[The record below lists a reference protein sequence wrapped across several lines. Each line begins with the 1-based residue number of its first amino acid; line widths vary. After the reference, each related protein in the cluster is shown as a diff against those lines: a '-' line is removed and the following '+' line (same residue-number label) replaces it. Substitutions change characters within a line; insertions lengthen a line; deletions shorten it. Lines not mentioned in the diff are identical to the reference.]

1 MKTHAIHI
9 VLLAVAAAATLA
21 TGGPDADGP
30 YRQTERGKVQLKKG
44 FRTAHEVKMGKRL
57 KGTAK
62 LHVMEFFG
70 AKTISGQL
78 DVENPTDKKVFIAY
92 HLSFHDDAGK
102 LLGCASQNM
111 SFDPGE
117 KTTVGGAVVRLP
129 AAELGKVAAYQ
140 IAYYEDDREIGKR

>member
-1 MKTHAIHI
+1 MCPCECAQEI
-9 VLLAVAAAATLA
+9 
-21 TGGPDADGP
+21 ADEQPG
-30 YRQTERGKVQLKKG
+30 
-44 FRTAHEVKMGKRL
+44 
-57 KGTAK
+57 
-62 LHVMEFFG
+62 
-70 AKTISGQL
+70 S
-78 DVENPTDKKVFIAY
+78 
-92 HLSFHDDAGK
+92 K